1 MSEREQSK
9 LKTAKILKFQKKYSL
24 KDRLSVLKI
33 FVEHL
38 KENKG
43 NEFSKPK
50 RIIEDFYSHSDM
62 SYDDIF
68 ELYYRKIENIKAGK
82 TRGIDDPELFE
93 LVRDF
98 VFRHAPKK
106 IMCLSAALSIKLI
119 GDALDYF
126 FTDDRKST
134 IALSQLMRNSIPEM
148 KAEKSKY
155 ITLLSIDESAI
166 YKVGFSKWDGSD
178 NDSMGI
184 KKNLEKAYPNK
195 IDIYL
200 AIMNV
205 HDHRHNFSILFYGG
219 GVTDLYYGLN
229 VIKSDIF
236 ILKNWHYGDP
246 LSIQYKQDEWDRED
260 NDRYMLCSGKSLTVN
275 GVTEITNSERASDG
289 FMNDH
294 WKYRN
299 WLELVKGKE
308 KNDALVKAEMI
319 FDQLV
324 KNRNL

>member
-1 MSEREQSK
+1 MADNEQSSIK
-9 LKTAKILKFQKKYSL
+9 SAKILKFHKKYSL
-24 KDRLSVLKI
+24 KDRLAVLKV
-33 FVEHL
+33 FVEFL

-43 NEFSKPK
+43 NEISKPK
-50 RIIEDFYSHSDM
+50 RIIEDFYSHSHL
-62 SYDDIF
+62 SYDDIY

-93 LVRDF
+93 LIRDF
-98 VFRHAPKK
+98 VFRNAPKK
-106 IMCLSAALSIKLI
+106 IMCLSAALSIKSI

-134 IALSQLMRNSIPEM
+134 MELSQLMKISSSR
-148 KAEKSKY
+148 KKTDKSKY
-155 ITLLSIDESAI
+155 ITLSSIDKNAI

-178 NDSMGI
+178 NDSTGI

-200 AIMNV
+200 AMIDIY
-205 HDHRHNFSILFYGG
+205 DHRHNFVILFYGG
-219 GVTDLYYGLN
+219 SVTDLYYGLN

-236 ILKNWHYGDP
+236 ILKNWQYGDP

-260 NDRYMLCSGKSLTVN
+260 NDRYMLRAGKALTVN
-275 GVTEITNSERASDG
+275 GVSEITNSERVG
-289 FMNDH
+289 EEFMNDH

-308 KNDALVKAEMI
+308 KDDALAKARMI
-319 FDQLV
+319 FDRLV
-324 KNRNL
+324 ENRNL